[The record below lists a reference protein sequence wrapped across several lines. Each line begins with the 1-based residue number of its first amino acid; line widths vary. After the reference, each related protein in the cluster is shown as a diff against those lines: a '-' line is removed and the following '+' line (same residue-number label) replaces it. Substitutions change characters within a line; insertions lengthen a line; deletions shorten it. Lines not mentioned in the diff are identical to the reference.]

1 MLTPSESARLR
12 SDWAALKA
20 ERGTPITSDRL
31 ARLAPNHL
39 TGPAT
44 ASAQMAEIHDITERC
59 RGKVR
64 ALIARRAN
72 PESAA

>member
-31 ARLAPNHL
+31 ARLAPQHL
-39 TGPAT
+39 TGPV
-44 ASAQMAEIHDITERC
+44 SAHVAEIHDITERC

-64 ALIARRAN
+64 ELIARRSQ
-72 PESAA
+72 PEGAA